1 MGNYL
6 IGVNMFSIEGLIK
19 TYEIK
24 KSKTNH
30 DIPIINGVHLHSIYN
45 PIKEAEDMVANHE
58 ESLKSNPCAL
68 VLGLGMGHHLP
79 IIEGRLLKYH
89 KKRIHISVIDP
100 NRDVFD
106 DYLKTIESKN
116 NSRNVHYFIDD
127 DIDTLYESKELIKFL
142 TRIPTLIVHS
152 PSFNLY
158 SDFYK
163 SFLSYHAPKSIHEYV
178 DKITDSK
185 FRKHISS
192 TISDNPKTDLKLY
205 IEGLKKSSRSLEKYD
220 HILIAT
226 KEMIPT

>member
-1 MGNYL
+1 
-6 IGVNMFSIEGLIK
+6 MFSIQGFVK

-30 DIPIINGVHLHSIYN
+30 DIPIINGVHLHSMYN

-58 ESLKSNPCAL
+58 EGLKSNPYAL

-79 IIEGRLLKYH
+79 IIESRLLECH
-89 KKRIHISVIDP
+89 KKRINISVIDP

-106 DYLKTIESKN
+106 DYLKTIGSKN
-116 NSRNVHYFIDD
+116 NSRNIHYFIDD
-127 DIDTLYESKELIKFL
+127 DIGTLYESKELVKSL
-142 TRIPTLIVHS
+142 TEMPTLIVHS

-158 SDFYK
+158 SNFYK
-163 SFLSYHAPKSIHEYV
+163 SFLSYHAPTSIHEYI
-178 DKITDSK
+178 DKIVDSK
-185 FRKHISS
+185 LRKHLSS

-205 IEGLKKSSRSLEKYD
+205 IEGLKKSTRNLKKYD
-220 HILIAT
+220 HLLIAI